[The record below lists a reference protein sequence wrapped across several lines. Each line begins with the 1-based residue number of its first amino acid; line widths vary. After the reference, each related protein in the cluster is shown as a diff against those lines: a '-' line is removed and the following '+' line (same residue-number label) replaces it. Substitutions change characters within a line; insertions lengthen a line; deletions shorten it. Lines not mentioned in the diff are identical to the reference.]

1 MKTLILMRHA
11 KSSWKDAKLEDIERP
26 LNKRGKKDAPL
37 MGKVIQEMELVPQ
50 MILSS
55 TVLRARQTTEA
66 VIKACKYEG
75 KVEYLDSFYMGE
87 PSAYVDRLRT
97 LPDEIERVMIVGHN
111 PALETL
117 LQILSRQIESL
128 PTAVVAHIVL
138 PIKHWNEL
146 NADSYGDLVGL
157 WRPKELK

>member
-11 KSSWKDAKLEDIERP
+11 KSSWKDPKLEDHERP

-37 MGKVIQEMELVPQ
+37 MGKVIHEMELVPQ
-50 MILSS
+50 LILSS
-55 TVLRARQTTEA
+55 TALRARQTTEA
-66 VIKACKYEG
+66 VIEQCKCDS
-75 KVEYLDSFYMGE
+75 KVEYLDTFYMGE
-87 PSAYVDRLRT
+87 PSAYIERLRM
-97 LPDEIERVMIVGHN
+97 LPDDIERVMIVGHN

-138 PIKHWNEL
+138 PIDHWSEL
-146 NADSYGDLVGL
+146 NDESYGDLIGL